1 MNIAIDYDGTWDRDP
16 NMWQDFASRARRSS
30 HKVYVVTL
38 RNSQQSVGKAAAFV
52 DGVVYCALKPK
63 RETCRAN
70 GIKIDIWIDDMP
82 ETIGMG
88 DAGVIIP

>member
-16 NMWQDFASRARRSS
+16 QLWQGFASRARLS
-30 HKVYVVTL
+30 HKVYIVTL
-38 RNSQQSVGKAAAFV
+38 RTPAQGVGEAGKFV
-52 DGVVYCALKPK
+52 DDIVFCSLKPK

-88 DAGVIIP
+88 DAGVVVP